1 MENKMTDFNEMSA
14 TFCLYSPPSFM
25 DGMAMALDYAHTM
38 PEFNTAPTSAAADA
52 VAAAADWVAV
62 STDLA
67 NAMNL
72 QTR

>member
-1 MENKMTDFNEMSA
+1 MTDFSEMSA
-14 TFCLYSPPSFM
+14 TFRLYSVPSFM

-38 PEFNTAPTSAAADA
+38 PEFNTDSSPAAADGKALVSDWAA
-52 VAAAADWVAV
+52 VGN
-62 STDLA
+62 DLT

>member
-1 MENKMTDFNEMSA
+1 MTDFNELSA
-14 TFCLYSPPSFM
+14 TFRLYSVPSFL

-38 PEFNTAPTSAAADA
+38 PEFNTDSSPAAADGKALVSDWAA
-52 VAAAADWVAV
+52 VGN
-62 STDLA
+62 DLT